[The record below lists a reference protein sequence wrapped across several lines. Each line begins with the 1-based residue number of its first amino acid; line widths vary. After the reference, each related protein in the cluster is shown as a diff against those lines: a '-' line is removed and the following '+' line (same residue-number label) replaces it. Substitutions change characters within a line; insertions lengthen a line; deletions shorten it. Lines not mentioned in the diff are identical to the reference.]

1 MFDQLQIK
9 IQNSKIILSPFPHF
23 VIENFLPKSDLNN
36 LNKVLP
42 CYEDINKK
50 QVIFQSLSETKKTVM
65 PDSKL
70 FRALLKKKNFKKVN
84 NVLKKIKP
92 LILLKFKNQILKHVN
107 TKFLNTKIKYNMNF
121 AVMKKGYLKS
131 PHLDRRDHL
140 ISGIYYPT
148 SDINKGGNLQM
159 YKNIKETEIFD
170 IFPSKKNIKLVKNYK
185 INKNFCVFF
194 LNVPGAYHAVSKY
207 KGEIDRKY
215 FYIDYDFDL
224 MESSSKTKNRKKG
237 QNNNSFWKTHVK
249 VKSNSRKNNFF
260 TE

>member
-1 MFDQLQIK
+1 
-9 IQNSKIILSPFPHF
+9 
-23 VIENFLPKSDLNN
+23 
-36 LNKVLP
+36 
-42 CYEDINKK
+42 
-50 QVIFQSLSETKKTVM
+50 
-65 PDSKL
+65 
-70 FRALLKKKNFKKVN
+70 
-84 NVLKKIKP
+84 
-92 LILLKFKNQILKHVN
+92 
-107 TKFLNTKIKYNMNF
+107 MNF

-237 QNNNSFWKTHVK
+237 QNNNSFWKTHVR